1 MIKTMYVFNVILFTV
16 LYMSSA
22 CFILF
27 KMYQMSK
34 KYDEKIDKRSTYI
47 LSNII
52 FAVFLG
58 MFYTIIVMI
67 YLLTLWYVF
76 F

>member
-27 KMYQMSK
+27 KMYQISK

-58 MFYTIIVMI
+58 MFYTIIVRRF
-67 YLLTLWYVF
+67 YSEDR
-76 F
+76 

>member
-1 MIKTMYVFNVILFTV
+1 MRKTMYVFNVILFTV

-27 KMYQMSK
+27 KMYQISK

>member
-1 MIKTMYVFNVILFTV
+1 MYVFNVILFTV
-16 LYMSSA
+16 LYMPSA

-27 KMYQMSK
+27 KMYQISK
-34 KYDEKIDKRSTYI
+34 RYDRKINKRSTYI

-58 MFYTIIVMI
+58 MFYTVVVMI